1 MPFEKLY
8 AMALFYILYD
18 VKPFIS
24 KMVFFRLGKIKES
37 KSLYQLQE
45 NGILKENY
53 YHKNSFHHIKIV

>member
-1 MPFEKLY
+1 ME
-8 AMALFYILYD
+8 LFYIVYD
-18 VKPFIS
+18 INLFIS

-53 YHKNSFHHIKIV
+53 YHKNSFHQIKIV